1 MASGFNPAVAHG
13 VDIPPAHGSFVAVS
27 RVRNKLV
34 AACLL
39 AFWLV
44 ATQHC
49 GLESAGLFAAH
60 ESATE
65 ASGCCASSDGCANDG
80 CETVEEGA
88 YRSDHATLAVV
99 SPQLSRCLWSLNWSN
114 QVPVRE
120 LRADIS
126 FRRHYE
132 RPLDWLPTWQFVQRT
147 ALAPRAPS
155 FV

>member
-1 MASGFNPAVAHG
+1 M
-13 VDIPPAHGSFVAVS
+13 S

-60 ESATE
+60 ESASDAT
-65 ASGCCASSDGCANDG
+65 GCCASSDGCATDG
-80 CETVEEGA
+80 CEMVEEGA
-88 YRSDHATLAVV
+88 YRSDNAGLAIM
-99 SPQLSRCLWSLNWSN
+99 SPQLSACPWPMVWSID
-114 QVPVRE
+114 VPARE
-120 LRADIS
+120 SRAEVS
-126 FRRHYE
+126 FRRQFE

-147 ALAPRAPS
+147 ALSPRAPS